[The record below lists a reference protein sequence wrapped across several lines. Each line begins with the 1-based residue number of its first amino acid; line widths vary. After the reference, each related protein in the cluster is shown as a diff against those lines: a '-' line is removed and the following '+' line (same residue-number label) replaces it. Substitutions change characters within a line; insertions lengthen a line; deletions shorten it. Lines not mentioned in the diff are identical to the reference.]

1 MGSDTDS
8 RGRVG
13 VVHGEAQPWNWP
25 ELTARV
31 KIEQMPYLG
40 SPHIEENSSGA
51 TRPWKLR
58 PLRSVLRDKD
68 HGWGPLLWVLYLGFF
83 FVQPVVDHVSL
94 KHWLFDGVGAAI
106 FLVLYWGMFLLERP
120 RVLVHVGGMVLLG
133 VTFFP
138 LNGGACTFFI
148 FAAAMV
154 PYLVDTQMRAI
165 AGLGIIAGIGAIEG
179 FLLHASGWTLFY
191 AAIFPLLIGAGNVFF
206 AERNRM
212 NRKLRTANEEIENLA
227 KVAERERI
235 ARDLH
240 DVLGHTLSVIT
251 LKSEL
256 AGKLIDRDPQRAGKE
271 IREVEQISRQALS
284 DVRDAIRGY
293 RSQGLVAEL
302 AQAKTTLE
310 TAGLAV
316 QCDAAT
322 TMKLPAVH
330 ESVLSLAVREA
341 VTNVVR
347 HAQAH
352 TCRMRLEQQNGSCR
366 LEIHDDGCGT
376 SNGEGNGLRGMRERV
391 EMLGGTLNRTT
402 EAGTTLSITLPLREG
417 APKREGLQN

>member
-1 MGSDTDS
+1 
-8 RGRVG
+8 
-13 VVHGEAQPWNWP
+13 
-25 ELTARV
+25 
-31 KIEQMPYLG
+31 MPFLG
-40 SPHIEENSSGA
+40 SRQVEEASPARGWSL
-51 TRPWKLR
+51 KLR
-58 PLRSVLRDKD
+58 PFRSVLRDRD

-83 FVQPVVDHVSL
+83 FVQPVVDHVSRKL
-94 KHWLFDGVGAAI
+94 WLLDGLGAVI
-106 FLVLYWGMFLLERP
+106 FLILYWGIFLLERP
-120 RVLVHVGGMVLLG
+120 RPFVHVGGMVLLG
-133 VTFFP
+133 VTFLPFNP
-138 LNGGACTFFI
+138 GGCTFFI
-148 FAAAMV
+148 FAAAMI
-154 PYLVDTQMRAI
+154 PFLVDTQGRAI
-165 AGLGIIAGIGAIEG
+165 AGLGIIAAIAAIEG
-179 FLLHASGWTLFY
+179 FLLRASGLEMFW
-191 AAIFPLLIGAGNVFF
+191 AAVFPVFIGAGNIFF

-212 NRKLRTANEEIENLA
+212 NRKLRKANEEIENLA

-256 AGKLIDRDPQRAGKE
+256 AGKLIGRDPERAGKE
-271 IREVEQISRQALS
+271 IREVEQISRQALT

-302 AQAKTTLE
+302 AQAKSTLE
-310 TAGLAV
+310 TAGLTV

-322 TMKLPAVH
+322 TMKLPAVQ

-347 HAQAH
+347 HAQAR

-366 LEIHDDGCGT
+366 LEIHDDGCGS

-391 EMLGGTLNRTT
+391 EMLGGTLNRST
-402 EAGTTLSITLPLREG
+402 EAGTTLTITLPLKDVVPKNEG
-417 APKREGLQN
+417 CQN

>member
-1 MGSDTDS
+1 
-8 RGRVG
+8 
-13 VVHGEAQPWNWP
+13 
-25 ELTARV
+25 
-31 KIEQMPYLG
+31 MPLLG
-40 SPHIEENSSGA
+40 SREFEESSPARG
-51 TRPWKLR
+51 WSMKLR
-58 PLRSVLRDKD
+58 PLRSVLQDRD

-83 FVQPVVDHVSL
+83 FVQPVVEHVSR
-94 KHWLFDGVGAAI
+94 KQWAFDGVGATI
-106 FLVLYWGMFLLERP
+106 FLVLYWGIFLLERP
-120 RVLVHVGGMVLLG
+120 RPLLHVGGMMLLG
-133 VTFFP
+133 VLYFP
-138 LNGGACTFFI
+138 FNSGGCTFFI
-148 FAAAMV
+148 FAAAMI
-154 PYLVDTQMRAI
+154 PFIVDTQGEAI
-165 AGLGIIAGIGAIEG
+165 AGLGIIAAVAAIEG
-179 FLLHASGWTLFY
+179 FLLHVSAWALFW
-191 AAIFPLLIGAGNVFF
+191 ATVFPVFIGAGNVFY

-212 NRKLRTANEEIENLA
+212 NRKLRKANEEIENLA

-256 AGKLIDRDPQRAGKE
+256 AGKLVDRDPQRAGKE

-302 AQAKTTLE
+302 AQAKATLE
-310 TAGLAV
+310 TAGLTV

-322 TMKLPAVH
+322 TMKLPAVQ

-347 HAQAH
+347 HAQAR

-366 LEIHDDGCGT
+366 LEIQDDGCGS

-391 EMLGGTLNRTT
+391 EMLGGTLDRST
-402 EAGTTLSITLPLREG
+402 EAGTILTITLPLKEVMPKRKASTMES
-417 APKREGLQN
+417 PKRERERNRESA

>member
-1 MGSDTDS
+1 
-8 RGRVG
+8 
-13 VVHGEAQPWNWP
+13 
-25 ELTARV
+25 
-31 KIEQMPYLG
+31 MPFLG
-40 SPHIEENSSGA
+40 SREFEEGSPARGWSF
-51 TRPWKLR
+51 KMR
-58 PLRSVLRDKD
+58 PLRSVLQDRD

-83 FVQPVVDHVSL
+83 FVQPVAEHVSRRQ
-94 KHWLFDGVGAAI
+94 WMFDGVGAAI
-106 FLVLYWGMFLLERP
+106 FLVLYWGIFLLERP
-120 RVLVHVGGMVLLG
+120 RALVHVGGMMLLG
-133 VTFFP
+133 VLYLPF
-138 LNGGACTFFI
+138 NAGGCTFFI
-148 FAAAMV
+148 FAAAMI
-154 PYLVDTQMRAI
+154 PFLVDTQKKAI
-165 AGLGIIAGIGAIEG
+165 AGLGVVAAIAAIEG
-179 FLLHASGWTLFY
+179 LLLHVGVWELFWV
-191 AAIFPLLIGAGNVFF
+191 AVFPVFIGAGNIFF

-212 NRKLRTANEEIENLA
+212 NRRLRKANEEIENLA

-256 AGKLIDRDPQRAGKE
+256 AGKLVDRDPQRAGKE

-293 RSQGLVAEL
+293 RSLGLVAEL

-310 TAGLAV
+310 TAGLTV

-322 TMKLPAVH
+322 TMKLPAVQ

-347 HAQAH
+347 HAQARS
-352 TCRMRLEQQNGSCR
+352 CRMRLEQQNGSCR
-366 LEIHDDGCGT
+366 LEIQDDGRGS

-391 EMLGGTLNRTT
+391 EMLGGTLDRST
-402 EAGTTLSITLPLREG
+402 EAGTTLTITLPLKETVSKSEG
-417 APKREGLQN
+417 VHN